1 MTTRAEEIFN
11 RMNTTKRGR
20 SVLESVPIH
29 NNTEYEGHSE
39 EDTEDAMDESKGPL
53 EESGATHT
61 SDSEGEVEES
71 VNEEMNRFEASFK
84 NFTMR
89 YRLINRIGE
98 GVLFDSTKDDSAY

>member
-11 RMNTTKRGR
+11 RMNTTKRGG
-20 SVLESVPIH
+20 SALESVPVHH
-29 NNTEYEGHSE
+29 NHAEYDNRSE

-53 EESGATHT
+53 EESGATHS
-61 SDSEGEVEES
+61 SDSDGEVEDS

-98 GVLFDSTKDDSAY
+98 GPYFDPTKS